1 MTISTPSNNK
11 KPQAQIIIEEAE
23 LIRFL
28 QTGEGAELIGKAYNV
43 PVTGFLDFVKNFQL
57 SKKEPNQKFPGWCTF
72 LLSMPSTQIGL
83 HY

>member
-1 MTISTPSNNK
+1 MTISTPSNSK

-57 SKKEPNQKFPGWCTF
+57 SKKEPNQKFPG
-72 LLSMPSTQIGL
+72 
-83 HY
+83 